1 MSDVFISY
9 AREDRERAREIAQL
23 IEERGFNVWW
33 DRDLVPGESYTEVIE
48 TELDQAHA
56 VIVLWSEFS
65 RKSHWVR
72 DEAAVGRDRN
82 RLVPI
87 TVDASTPPLGFRQI
101 HTISAAALTSDARTR
116 DVFFSSLTSLRGER
130 AAPLPPEQSAPQT
143 TPGAVLAGVTAAP
156 NNKPLQKILK
166 EEKRQR
172 SFMRTFWITSFVVS
186 AAFAVLYGLIFGQ
199 TPANAQYGAGAVAV
213 GSFLW
218 VGVCLIIGRFLIV
231 IGRRLSKRK
240 SVRYFDIPTIII
252 LVISFGLGALIG
264 LAQPEA
270 MSIADRAGLAT
281 LTAAILFPFIAIFSI
296 PIGLFRGVGRK
307 TFEDGR

>member
-1 MSDVFISY
+1 MADVFISY
-9 AREDRERAREIAQL
+9 AREDRERAREIAHL
-23 IEERGFNVWW
+23 IEQRGFNVWW
-33 DRDLVPGESYTEVIE
+33 DRDLVPGESYSEVIE

-101 HTISAAALTSDARTR
+101 HTVSAAALASDARTQ
-116 DVFFSSLTSLRGER
+116 DVFFSSLTSLRGDS

-143 TPGAVLAGVTAAP
+143 TPGAVLAGVTTAP

-172 SFMRTFWITSFVVS
+172 SFMRTFWMTSFVVS
-186 AAFAVLYGLIFGQ
+186 AVFAVLFGVIFGE
-199 TPANAQYGAGAVAV
+199 TPDNAENGAV
-213 GSFLW
+213 
-218 VGVCLIIGRFLIV
+218 VGVCLIIGRFFIV

-252 LVISFGLGALIG
+252 LVLSFALG
-264 LAQPEA
+264 LAALGIEGMA
-270 MSIADRAGLAT
+270 LADRISMVP
-281 LTAAILFPFIAIFSI
+281 LTAAVFFVILSAFSI
-296 PIGLFRGVGRK
+296 PIGFFRGVGRK